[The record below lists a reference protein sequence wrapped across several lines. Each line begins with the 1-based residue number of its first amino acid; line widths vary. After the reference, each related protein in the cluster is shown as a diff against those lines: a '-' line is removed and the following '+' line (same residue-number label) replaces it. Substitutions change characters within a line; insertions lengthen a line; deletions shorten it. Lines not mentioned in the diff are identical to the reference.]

1 MLNPET
7 RVSKMSLLQEFTDL
21 YASVALWLERLVAAE
36 DTVALKAPFQKFFFP
51 LWLRTESHTVFKKH
65 ENLAASEF
73 LLNL

>member
-1 MLNPET
+1 
-7 RVSKMSLLQEFTDL
+7 MSLLQEFTDL

-36 DTVALKAPFQKFFFP
+36 DTVALKAPFSKVFP